1 MIKKIFLFGVVMGS
15 LLSHGQAS
23 GVDPKW
29 PGPQDTPV
37 TGKSA
42 SARLNNYFR
51 EVVKS
56 LPKEPRQ
63 IPSGAKEILEQLD
76 KEFPSDIEII
86 LSYGTKSKR
95 PWTGFGVNP
104 MGHIAIKIDN
114 TVHTINGL
122 AIRGEDAKIIQDG
135 SMFQYLYGLQAPT
148 KNIFHGDAYG
158 NSYIQGAVV
167 MKVSGVTREEKDLM
181 LQYVNYLN
189 RKFNEGYLEF
199 QYTSFNCSTY
209 VYSALTIGGL
219 IPNSLTPELLKIK
232 EQGTK
237 MPLDIFTLALGVFES
252 DPKYRVKLVAFPQIT
267 LPDQIVT
274 GVDFPVST
282 YRPKEMY
289 KTWFQDSYS
298 IMSKV
303 KTAVVYDKVS
313 RSVSRVER

>member
-1 MIKKIFLFGVVMGS
+1 MIKKIFLFGVVMSS
-15 LLSHGQAS
+15 LLSQGQVS
-23 GVDPKW
+23 TVDPKW
-29 PGPQDTPV
+29 PGPQETPV

-42 SARLNNYFR
+42 SARLNSYFR
-51 EVVKS
+51 GVVKS

-63 IPSGAKEILEQLD
+63 IPTGAKEILEQLD
-76 KEFPSDIEII
+76 KDFNSDIEII

-135 SMFQYLYGLQAPT
+135 SLFQYLYGLQAPT

-158 NSYIQGAVV
+158 NSYIQGSVS
-167 MKVSGVTREEKDLM
+167 MRVSGVTRDEKNKM
-181 LQYVNYLN
+181 LQYIDYLN

-232 EQGTK
+232 DQGTK

-252 DPKYRVKLVAFPQIT
+252 DPKYKVQLVAFPQIK
-267 LPDQIVT
+267 LPNQIVT

-282 YRPKEMY
+282 YRPQEMY
-289 KTWFQDSYS
+289 KTWFKDSYD

-303 KTAVVYDKVS
+303 KTSIVYDAANGTVNKI
-313 RSVSRVER
+313 ER

>member
-1 MIKKIFLFGVVMGS
+1 MSS
-15 LLSHGQAS
+15 LLTQAQVS
-23 GVDPKW
+23 STDPKW

-51 EVVKS
+51 SVVKS

-63 IPSGAKEILEQLD
+63 IPYGAKEVLEQLNND
-76 KEFPSDIEII
+76 FTPDIEII

-135 SMFQYLYGLQAPT
+135 SLFQYLYGLQAPT

-158 NSYIQGAVV
+158 NSYIQGSIS
-167 MKVSGVTREEKDLM
+167 MRVSGVTREEKDKM
-181 LQYVNYLN
+181 LQYINYLN
-189 RKFNEGYLEF
+189 RKFKEGYLEF
-199 QYTSFNCSTY
+199 QYTNFNCSTY

-237 MPLDIFTLALGVFES
+237 MPLDIFTLALGAFES

-267 LPDQIVT
+267 LPNQVVT

-282 YRPKEMY
+282 YRPKEMF
-289 KTWFQDSYS
+289 KTWFQDSYD

-303 KTAVVYDKVS
+303 RTSVVYDQATRTVT
-313 RSVSRVER
+313 RIDR